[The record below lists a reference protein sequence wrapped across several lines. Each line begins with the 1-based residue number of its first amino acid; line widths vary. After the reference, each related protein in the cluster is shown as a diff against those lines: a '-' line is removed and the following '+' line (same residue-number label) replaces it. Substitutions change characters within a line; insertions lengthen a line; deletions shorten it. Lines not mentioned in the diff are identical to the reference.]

1 MTNYS
6 LLKSRT
12 FWLIVF
18 AFVYNGYAAISGQLP
33 GSVTV
38 IVDAIIL
45 GTLQALYHLAGVNNA
60 AVASANVQKPVSGQ

>member
-18 AFVYNGYAAISGQLP
+18 AFVFNGFAAISGQLP
-33 GSVTV
+33 ASVTLV
-38 IVDAIIL
+38 VDAIL
-45 GTLQALYHLAGVNNA
+45 GALQTIFHLAGVNNA

>member
-1 MTNYS
+1 
-6 LLKSRT
+6 LFKSRT

-38 IVDAIIL
+38 IVDAVL
-45 GTLQALYHLAGVNNA
+45 GTLQALFHLAGVNNA
-60 AVASANVQKPVSGQ
+60 AVASANAQKPTSGQ

>member
-6 LLKSRT
+6 LFKSRT

-33 GSVTV
+33 GTVT
-38 IVDAIIL
+38 IVVNGVL
-45 GTLQALYHLAGVNNA
+45 GILQAVFHLAGVNNA
-60 AVASANVQKPVSGQ
+60 AVASAAAQKPVSGQ

>member
-18 AFVYNGYAAISGQLP
+18 AFVYNGFAAISGQVPPSITL
-33 GSVTV
+33 V
-38 IVDAIIL
+38 VDAVL
-45 GTLQALYHLAGVNNA
+45 GALQTIFHLAGVNNA